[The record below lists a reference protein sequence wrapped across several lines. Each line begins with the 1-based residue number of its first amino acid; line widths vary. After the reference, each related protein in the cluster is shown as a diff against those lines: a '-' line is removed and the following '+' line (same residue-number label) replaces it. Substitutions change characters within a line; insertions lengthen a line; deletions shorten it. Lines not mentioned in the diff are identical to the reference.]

1 MNDPQQLIV
10 QRAAPD
16 NTEAAFKDW
25 LRRLVTGAAE
35 LAAFDAG
42 EIDAVMDRDSGS
54 AMLLPEAQSALH
66 GSSRIVWSALDALP
80 GEVCVID
87 PAGVVVM
94 ANKTW
99 CAFGVAER
107 GAGLGVREGGNFFAA
122 CRNAPESERVCAEAV
137 ATGLR
142 QVLSGAR
149 QSVLV
154 RYACQC
160 ARRRRVF
167 TLTMAAT
174 AGAGPVNA
182 VVTREW
188 RSEVNRA
195 RKAPAPISRKANG
208 AAGAPLAGA
217 ENRLLAELPAKDYA
231 QLASGLEVVTI
242 TSGEVLYEPGQVMS
256 EVYFPGDC
264 LVSLL
269 TLVEGHRALE
279 VGLVGR
285 DGMVG
290 ARLAL
295 GATTSSVRALVQ
307 GTGTAMR
314 MKAERFLREFRR
326 SPALQRVL
334 LKFTDS
340 LMNQISQTAACNSF
354 HMVEARLARSLLMI
368 AARMASAEFHLT
380 HNFLAEMLGVRR
392 EGVTLAAGALQRRKI
407 IQYRRGDIT
416 ILDQAGLEAASCSCY
431 RHLQAMDC
439 ESRQGSGAH

>member
-1 MNDPQQLIV
+1 MNDPRQATV

-16 NTEAAFKDW
+16 TTEAAFKDW

-42 EIDAVMDRDSGS
+42 QIDAVMDRDSGS

-80 GEVCVID
+80 GEVCVLD
-87 PAGVVVM
+87 PRGVVVM

-99 CAFGVAER
+99 SAFGVAER

-122 CRNAPESERVCAEAV
+122 CRNAPESERSYAEAV

-142 QVLSGAR
+142 QVLSGTR
-149 QSVLV
+149 QSVRV

-174 AGAGPVNA
+174 AGLGPVNA

-188 RSEVNRA
+188 RSEIKRA
-195 RKAPAPISRKANG
+195 RKARDPMLRNSTRVGTAP
-208 AAGAPLAGA
+208 PAGA

-231 QLASGLEVVTI
+231 RLAPGLETVTI
-242 TSGEVLYEPGQVMS
+242 TYGEVLYEPGQVMS
-256 EVYFPGDC
+256 EVYFPSDC

-285 DGMVG
+285 EGLVG

-295 GATTSSVRALVQ
+295 GATTSTVRALVQ
-307 GTGTAMR
+307 GTGTALR
-314 MKAERFLREFRR
+314 MKAELFLREFRR
-326 SPALQRVL
+326 SPTLQRVL
-334 LKFTDS
+334 LKFTDT
-340 LMNQISQTAACNSF
+340 LMTQISQTAACNRF
-354 HMVEARLARSLLMI
+354 HIVEARLARWLLMT
-368 AARMASAEFHLT
+368 AERMRSAEFHLT
-380 HNFLAEMLGVRR
+380 HDFLADMLGVRR
-392 EGVTLAAGALQRRKI
+392 EGVTLSASALQRRGLI
-407 IQYRRGDIT
+407 SYRRGNIT
-416 ILDQAGLEAASCSCY
+416 VLDQAGLEAASCSCY
-431 RHLQAMDC
+431 RHLQVLNSEGRPAS
-439 ESRQGSGAH
+439 ESH